1 LNRSLSIVV
10 PAYNEEDRL
19 PKTLRLIDEFL
30 NKRQWN
36 FREVIVVDDGSKDAT
51 VNVAEDFARDH
62 EGVRVIKNPG
72 NRGKGYAVRHGMQ
85 HANGEWCLF
94 TDADLSAP
102 IDELDKLF
110 QATDSGADVAIGSRA
125 LDRSLI
131 GIHQPG
137 MRETA
142 GKLFNAVM
150 RLAVGLKIS
159 DTQCGFK
166 LFSAKAAKAIFP
178 RQQLD
183 RFGFD
188 VEVLFLAKI
197 CGFRIAEI
205 PVRWDHYEGSR
216 VGMLTGLRA
225 FAELVEIRVNSLK
238 GKYR

>member
-19 PKTLRLIDEFL
+19 PKTLRLLDEFL
-30 NKRQWN
+30 NKQQWE